1 MIKKPV
7 IAFYP
12 PPPHRNHYTD
22 RLIRNIYKVVG
33 KTHIVKI
40 INIRKLQFK
49 NFSNL
54 DIIFLN
60 YYENII
66 VKKKKSISIFRLL
79 VSIFLFFKIKFLY
92 KKIYYIKHNHYI
104 HNLNK
109 LDTYISKHLINFFT
123 FFSDKKITLSP
134 NSNQNYNYIPHP
146 LYNVYTSKKL

>member
-12 PPPHRNHYTD
+12 PPSYRNHFAD
-22 RLIRNIYKVVG
+22 RLVRNIYKIR
-33 KTHIVKI
+33 KKHIVKI

-54 DIIFLN
+54 DIIILN
-60 YYENII
+60 FYENII
-66 VKKKKSISIFRLL
+66 VKKKSSISIFRLL
-79 VSIFLFFKIKFLY
+79 LSIFLFFKIKFLY

-109 LDTYISKHLINFFT
+109 IDSYVSKLLINFFT
-123 FFSDKKITLSP
+123 FFG
-134 NSNQNYNYIPHP
+134 
-146 LYNVYTSKKL
+146 